1 MTIILLVGGPAIYHE
16 HLLDQASENGDLE
29 VHISKTVNDAESVLK
44 QGYPINVVVQFCL
57 SDLFTELRN
66 LEILTHC
73 SEDIAVTAYASK
85 FTQTFITQALK
96 LGCKGFIPFDLSTR
110 SFMGVLALVSSGT
123 RFMPLETGGLFNDK
137 GRTLSEKETS
147 ILFEVS
153 KGRTNKEIAWELG
166 VSEITLKANLRKIFS
181 KLGAANRAEAVA
193 MAYYKGIF

>member
-66 LEILTHC
+66 LEILTHFT
-73 SEDIAVTAYASK
+73 EDIAVTAYASN
-85 FTQTFITQALK
+85 FTPTFITQALK

-110 SFMGVLALVSSGT
+110 SFTRVLSLVSSGT
-123 RFMPLETGGLFNDK
+123 TFIPLTTNVLFDDK
-137 GRTLSEKETS
+137 GRTLSKKETR

-153 KGRTNKEIAWELG
+153 KGRTNKEIAWEIG
-166 VSEITLKANLRKIFS
+166 ASEITLKANLRKIFA
-181 KLGAANRAEAVA
+181 KLGAANRAEAVSI
-193 MAYYKGIF
+193 AYRKGIF